1 MRLDRD
7 GAVCATT
14 VALAKEWT
22 KKSYESLLAQQRVE
36 TLHKDALRTEKNAA
50 FDLLDALSRSG
61 DLPLSFVQVHVVIL
75 QTHTF
80 GKSLLHTL
88 TRDNVNPIERVE
100 ATHLILASELHGAPP
115 AALVERKQLA
125 RLREHNGHLL
135 DEDNLAPD
143 E

>member
-1 MRLDRD
+1 M
-7 GAVCATT
+7 
-14 VALAKEWT
+14 
-22 KKSYESLLAQQRVE
+22 
-36 TLHKDALRTEKNAA
+36 
-50 FDLLDALSRSG
+50 
-61 DLPLSFVQVHVVIL
+61 IL